1 AKSTLS
7 APSFD
12 KVHEELADEADLVAS
27 QVHDLGRAVEWAL
40 RKHGKA
46 IIERQYVQ
54 ERLANAAID
63 LFFCTAT
70 LSRITSEIEEA
81 GGDLNAVAGELDC
94 ARVFVHATCRRT
106 RRSLRAVK
114 NNQDDRMDAIAARA
128 IGRQE
133 VAPLPP
139 TDR

>member
-1 AKSTLS
+1 
-7 APSFD
+7 
-12 KVHEELADEADLVAS
+12 VHPALEEEAELVAG
-27 QVHDLGRAVEWAL
+27 QIHALARGVEWAL

-70 LSRITSEIEEA
+70 LSRITSEIEAA
-81 GGDLNAVAGELDC
+81 GGNLEAVAAELDC
-94 ARVFVHATCRRT
+94 ARVFVHMAYRRT
-106 RRSLRAVK
+106 RRSLRALRQ
-114 NNQDDRMDAIAARA
+114 NQDARVDAIAERA
-128 IGRQE
+128 
-133 VAPLPP
+133 VAAVDLAPSAP